1 MQYDEQYSIV
11 NNTLQ
16 IYDILQ
22 SQHWRFTMD
31 QDAEH
36 LNLLSIF
43 YYILGSLTIVASVV
57 LLVKVALLIVMGSVF
72 RQVTMSPSSQGEMDP
87 LPYLGDGMI
96 VFAFVFG
103 LLALLVTVLG
113 ICQIVT
119 GTKLKAC
126 KSRSFCQAIAGITC
140 ISFPIG
146 TVLGIF
152 TFTVMNRPSV
162 MAMFEPNRKVNGMG
176 VQ

>member
-1 MQYDEQYSIV
+1 ME
-11 NNTLQ
+11 
-16 IYDILQ
+16 
-22 SQHWRFTMD
+22 

-36 LNLLSIF
+36 LNLLAIF
-43 YYILGSLTIVASVV
+43 YYIMGSLTIVASVV
-57 LLVKVALLIVMGSVF
+57 LLVNVAPLVFMGSVL
-72 RQVTMSPSSQGEMDP
+72 RQVPIAPSTQGDPDP
-87 LPYLGDGMI
+87 LPYLGNGII
-96 VFAFVFG
+96 VFAIVFG
-103 LLALLVTVLG
+103 LIVLLVTVLG

-126 KSRSFCQAIAGITC
+126 KSRSFCQVIAGITC

-162 MAMFEPNRKVNGMG
+162 MALFQPKERVYGLGPHY
-176 VQ
+176 